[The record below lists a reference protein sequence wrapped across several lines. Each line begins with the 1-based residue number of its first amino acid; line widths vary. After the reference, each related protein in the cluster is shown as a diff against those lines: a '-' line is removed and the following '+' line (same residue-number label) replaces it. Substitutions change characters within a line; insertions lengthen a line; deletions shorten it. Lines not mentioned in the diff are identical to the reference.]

1 VSEEVAGVALTRED
15 IEAQLRVLEQNQREQ
30 ESSLLKMYGA
40 RIALQQL
47 LALLDVREGKV
58 TPPPED

>member
-1 VSEEVAGVALTRED
+1 MALTRED